1 MTQTPRQRRT
11 PLRLGLLML
20 TSLMLLGAC
29 ASVTPPGAGP
39 VSPTPSY
46 SQAADT

>member
-1 MTQTPRQRRT
+1 MTQAPVSRRA
-11 PLRLGLLML
+11 PFRLGFVML

-29 ASVTPPGAGP
+29 AGVTPPGAGP